1 MASMPRTRIGLTLEE
16 FLLLPERKPALE
28 YIDGR
33 IERKMSPQTRH
44 SAIQTRMATRLERF
58 AGPLDL
64 GLALVELRRTF
75 AGRSIVPDVVFQRRE
90 NLPVD
95 ETGRLADESALPPDL
110 HIEVISPRQSL
121 KKAREKLAHSTN
133 NGCPLGW
140 LIDPYRQI
148 VEVFRPGQPEE
159 RLAPDGVLDGD
170 PVLPGFLLPVAD
182 VFGWL
187 MA

>member
-1 MASMPRTRIGLTLEE
+1 MASTPRTRVGLTLEE

-33 IERKMSPQTRH
+33 IEQKMSPKVRH
-44 SAIQTRMATRLERF
+44 GAIQTELSSYLSRF
-58 AGPLDL
+58 ARPAGL
-64 GLALVELRRTF
+64 GRALVELRCTF
-75 AGRSIVPDVVFQRRE
+75 AGRSIVPDVTFLRIERISCDEDGQ
-90 NLPVD
+90 LVD
-95 ETGRLADESALPPDL
+95 EMPTAPDI
-110 HIEVISPRQSL
+110 HVEVISPRQSL

-182 VFGWL
+182 VLGWL
-187 MA
+187 MV